1 MPLGLTTPE
10 PALALHRVTKVFED
24 GTRALDDVSFTVGA
38 GELVSLVGPSGCGK
52 TTALRIAAG
61 LELPSAGHVRRSE
74 AASANLGF
82 VFQDATL
89 LEWRT
94 ALANVELLP
103 ELRGTPR
110 LERRARAVAALAS
123 VGLADAGAKRP
134 RQLSGGMR
142 MRVSIARALVS
153 DPALALFDEP
163 FGALDELTRLS
174 LQVLLQDLFT
184 SARFAALFITHSVS
198 EAVYLSDRVLVMGP
212 GRIVDEVEIPWEHPR
227 PPELRYTA
235 EFAALVGEVS
245 RRLEGAGAG
254 RNGYGEGGLDE

>member
-1 MPLGLTTPE
+1 MPAGPST
-10 PALALHRVTKVFED
+10 PALALRHVTKVFED
-24 GTRALDDVSFTVGA
+24 GTRALEDVSFTVDP

-61 LELPSAGHVRRSE
+61 LETPTDGDVERSA

-94 ALANVELLP
+94 ARSNVELLP
-103 ELRGTPR
+103 ELRGVPAA
-110 LERRARAVAALAS
+110 ERRARAEAALAS
-123 VGLADAGAKRP
+123 VGLSDAGAKRP

-153 DPALALFDEP
+153 EPELALFDEP

-174 LQVLLQDLFT
+174 LQVLLQDLFAA
-184 SARFAALFITHSVS
+184 ARFAALFITHSVA

-212 GRIVDEVEIPWEHPR
+212 GRIADEVVVPWAHPR
-227 PPELRYTA
+227 APELRYTA

-245 RRLEGAGAG
+245 GRLESAGASIG
-254 RNGYGEGGLDE
+254 DDPRAGVTR